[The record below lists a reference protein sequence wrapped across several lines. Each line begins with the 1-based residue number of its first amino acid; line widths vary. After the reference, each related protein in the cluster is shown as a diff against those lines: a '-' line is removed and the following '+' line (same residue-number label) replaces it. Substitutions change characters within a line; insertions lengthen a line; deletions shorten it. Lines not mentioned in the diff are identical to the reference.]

1 MQGRPAEW
9 RTRSVS
15 LRPKC
20 IRPAPIES
28 AGAQRAS
35 GRRAAA
41 GSRRTS
47 QRDGGGGDDG
57 EQRRSSQPSKSRCLF
72 TVDAFTDPAGFRLET
87 RVLARTLSLAT
98 LSAARHRHN
107 PARHARPRCAHR
119 TSKGSVYERVDGWA
133 GLWVGLLKQ
142 EAGHG
147 EARLR
152 RRRPCCAQT
161 ASCACPRR
169 RRTSRCAASRPAA
182 RAQSRAA
189 PRVHCSVGCI
199 YPEAGP
205 ATPDAYAC
213 WNTFRC
219 AQPRPHMQDACPAV
233 HLRVSG
239 SPSPHPRHAFAPRLP
254 VGPN

>member
-1 MQGRPAEW
+1 MQCAVRCKRPRGYLRARAAGGARQRGAVHTRGPAPATVTEVQAVQGRPAEW

-87 RVLARTLSLAT
+87 RVLARTLSLSPRSLQHDT
-98 LSAARHRHN
+98 GTTQHDTRDPGARTAPQRV
-107 PARHARPRCAHR
+107 RF
-119 TSKGSVYERVDGWA
+119 TSVWMVGQGCGW
-133 GLWVGLLKQ
+133 V
-142 EAGHG
+142 
-147 EARLR
+147 
-152 RRRPCCAQT
+152 C
-161 ASCACPRR
+161 
-169 RRTSRCAASRPAA
+169 
-182 RAQSRAA
+182 
-189 PRVHCSVGCI
+189 
-199 YPEAGP
+199 
-205 ATPDAYAC
+205 
-213 WNTFRC
+213 
-219 AQPRPHMQDACPAV
+219 
-233 HLRVSG
+233 
-239 SPSPHPRHAFAPRLP
+239 
-254 VGPN
+254 